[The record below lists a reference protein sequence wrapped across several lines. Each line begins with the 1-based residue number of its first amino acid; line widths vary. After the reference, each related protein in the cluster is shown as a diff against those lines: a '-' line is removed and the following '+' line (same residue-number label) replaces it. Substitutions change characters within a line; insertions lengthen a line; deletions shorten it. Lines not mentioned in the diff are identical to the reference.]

1 MKRNRCLCLFGVLAV
16 AFLALAAV
24 AEDTELLRLRREQ
37 AAQLNAA
44 RQRYEAAASRPGANQ
59 AALIESYRVEQQRI
73 RSTFNELDPRAAN
86 IKPLT
91 EHPAHQIRSTGGSRE
106 PVPANVNADIDLS
119 SQAKDPAARAAAD
132 AAARQHMTQ
141 GGTQPV
147 YEDPSKI
154 VDPRT
159 DTTYWKQDSPEAQ
172 KQKLGDPDAFKTE
185 GGRAAT
191 GNQGAIRDARGEYLD
206 HRAKFEAARAEGD
219 LKTGGKS
226 VVKAGSS
233 EAVGPQVIRTD
244 DPALAERFRR
254 GEVSAQEFQ
263 RLQQEGKVS
272 IGRSESWQQRSP
284 EAERLYQESRGLKNY
299 QDTHEAGITR
309 GDQTPEAQRAAV
321 QDFQRRAGAE
331 MDAIGQRATVKGEIR
346 DGIRQDIQRGYAQSP
361 DPEIRKL
368 ADEVGAERARVRD
381 SNQAAANKLEQAQQR
396 PSAQETYERGWKEGK
411 DGHGGAGAGATAA
424 AEPGLI
430 DKVKAGATAADNTIA
445 GAMGVGALPANAS
458 GARVALNVGG
468 EKLLQGAGY
477 VGAALVVYETGKES
491 FEGGRAA
498 GEGIQALAA
507 GDTDKAAQKFGE
519 AADKGKNV
527 GIIVGMTAAAQAMPQ
542 TAAMLGAGAAGYAGG
557 RYVLEST
564 ETGRQVDK
572 GAADL
577 MDRGMQAGEGLVD
590 AVRGI
595 AGYQTSFDIDR
606 ERLDKRQ
613 QAYLNALER
622 GDIKLRDGTTVEDLM
637 DKVKEGDR
645 GKKTALDSDYQAD
658 INAMI
663 ERVPRGQR
671 ANDDPGANIAD
682 LTNRINDPSTTQK
695 EREELQAQLL
705 GELRTL
711 QGYAAARDKEKGQG
725 AGPSE
730 GGKEGDADDDVAGGG
745 KEPEGPGAG
754 DDDGFWQDVA
764 QDPDKYVVPSL
775 VGPVVLTREQIQEMV
790 AEALIMGEMTP
801 EQAIEQLQNMGDFNR
816 TFDGEV
822 QAAVERGELPP
833 VPSGGVERS
842 EDDEF
847 ASFVADLLQS
857 SAPPKPQDTSEAEP
871 PEAGNELIDA
881 EGGSADGGDYHES
894 SDDDGA
900 GALGAFIS
908 GSDVNRDRGGEI
920 QMIASLGSVRQATA
934 SGDSQREQAAQVQS
948 SGGAVANDIRQQ
960 SAAETASGDR
970 EHSWGN
976 VLGNAVASGIQEG
989 ATQAATALGQAGAD
1003 RAAGG
1008 IFSGGAPA
1016 AGGSAGGS
1024 SASSS
1029 DKPPQQTASAGPSG
1043 GGVEGHHH
1051 PAATAQ
1057 SGPSKPPVKPP
1068 VRTATPS
1075 CPGCGNPMVF
1085 CSDGKWHC
1093 RNSAFVRSNP
1103 GVVRKPPVKTPPQ
1116 TASQP
1121 VSAARTCPKCGAAM
1135 MSDIS
1140 GVTWYCTKCS
1150 GVVDT
1155 TRKPPPATSQGG
1167 TWVQDNPGWSGGGQ
1181 VQPTG
1186 GHYVPAAQRVT
1197 K

>member
-1 MKRNRCLCLFGVLAV
+1 MKRNRYLCRSGALLV
-16 AFLALAAV
+16 AFLAIAAI
-24 AEDTELLRLRREQ
+24 AEDAELLQLRRNQ
-37 AAQLNAA
+37 AAELNAA

-59 AALIESYRVEQQRI
+59 DALLNAYRAEQQGI
-73 RSTFNELDPRAAN
+73 RARFNEMDPRAASVR
-86 IKPLT
+86 PLV
-91 EHPAHQIRSTGGSRE
+91 ENQQHQIRSTGGSRE
-106 PVPANVNADIDLS
+106 PIPANVNADIDLS

-132 AAARQHMTQ
+132 RAAREHMTQ
-141 GGTQPV
+141 GGKLPV

-159 DTTYWKQDSPEAQ
+159 DTTYWKQDSPAAQ
-172 KQKLGDPDAFKTE
+172 QQKLGDPDAFKTE

-233 EAVGPQVIRTD
+233 EAVGPQVIRTE

-272 IGRSESWQQRSP
+272 VGRSEAWQQRSP

-321 QDFQRRAGAE
+321 QDYQRRAGAE

-346 DGIRQDIQRGYAQSP
+346 DGIRADIQRGYSQSP

-411 DGHGGAGAGATAA
+411 DGHGGAGAGATTA
-424 AEPGLI
+424 AEPGLL
-430 DKVKAGATAADNTIA
+430 DKVKAGAGAADDAIA
-445 GAMGVGALPANAS
+445 GALGVGALPANAS

-507 GDTDKAAQKFGE
+507 GDTDKAVQKFGE

-564 ETGRQVDK
+564 ETGRKVDQ
-572 GAADL
+572 GTADL

-595 AGYQTSFDIDR
+595 AGYKTSFDIDR
-606 ERLDKRQ
+606 ERLDRRQ
-613 QAYLNALER
+613 QSYLNALER

-645 GKKTALDSDYQAD
+645 GKKTALDADYQAD

-671 ANDDPGANIAD
+671 AADDPGARVAD
-682 LTNRINDPSTTQK
+682 LTNRINDPSTPQK

-711 QGYAAARDKEKGQG
+711 QAYAAARDKEKEKETEKG
-725 AGPSE
+725 ADPS
-730 GGKEGDADDDVAGGG
+730 GDGKGGDAGGDDTGGG
-745 KEPEGPGAG
+745 KEPEGPGAD

-764 QDPDKYVVPSL
+764 EDPDKFVLPSL
-775 VGPVVLTREQIQEMV
+775 VGPIVVTREQLQDKITEM
-790 AEALIMGEMTP
+790 LLTGEITP
-801 EQAIEQLQNMGDFNR
+801 EQAVQQLQDVGQFNAAVDAEINR
-816 TFDGEV
+816 
-822 QAAVERGELPP
+822 AVERGELPSAAP
-833 VPSGGVERS
+833 RS

-847 ASFVADLLQS
+847 ASFVADLLQA
-857 SAPPKPQDTSEAEP
+857 SAPPKPEDAPHDEP
-871 PEAGNELIDA
+871 QEAGNELIDA
-881 EGGSADGGDYHES
+881 EGGSADGGEYYGS
-894 SDDDGA
+894 TGDDGA
-900 GALGAFIS
+900 GALGAFIG
-908 GSDVNRDRGGEI
+908 GSDVNRDRSGEI
-920 QMIASLGSVRQATA
+920 QMIASVGSVRQATTSGDEQRAQAAQVRSSGGADAGEITRQSAADTA
-934 SGDSQREQAAQVQS
+934 SGDS
-948 SGGAVANDIRQQ
+948 
-960 SAAETASGDR
+960 

-976 VLGNAVASGIQEG
+976 VLGNAVADGVKEG
-989 ATQAATALGQAGAD
+989 ASQAATALGQAGAD
-1003 RAAGG
+1003 RAVGG
-1008 IFSGGAPA
+1008 ASGGAA
-1016 AGGSAGGS
+1016 SAAGGS

-1029 DKPPQQTASAGPSG
+1029 DKPPQQTASAGPQG
-1043 GGVEGHHH
+1043 GPEGHHH
-1051 PAATAQ
+1051 PPAVAQ
-1057 SGPSKPPVKPP
+1057 SGPSKPPSKPPVKPP
-1068 VRTATPS
+1068 TVAAPA
-1075 CPGCGNPMVF
+1075 CPGCGKPMVF

-1093 RNSAFVRSNP
+1093 RNSAFVRGNP
-1103 GVVRKPPVKTPPQ
+1103 GVVRKPPVKTPKPRTSGPAISAQ
-1116 TASQP
+1116 SGAAAKTPVTAMN
-1121 VSAARTCPKCGAAM
+1121 CPKCGAPMGKA
-1135 MSDIS
+1135 
-1140 GVTWYCTKCS
+1140 GNTWYCTK
-1150 GVVDT
+1150 GDHVVT
-1155 TRKPPPATSQGG
+1155 EPRSLSK
-1167 TWVQDNPGWSGGGQ
+1167 
-1181 VQPTG
+1181 
-1186 GHYVPAAQRVT
+1186 
-1197 K
+1197 